1 MNNTIS
7 CEFIKTGQ
15 FFSKAGYST
24 WLFIQPLR
32 TLFDCGENLT
42 TTLYSKVFA
51 IEHIFLS
58 HGHWDHVG
66 GLPGLIHA
74 RLWSKGDTQKPIHIH
89 YPSSNKGCLEIK
101 EFIEKTISKSSEIVS
116 WIPLTA
122 GDSVAI
128 ANNKQVRCYTTR
140 HYDQASLAYAV
151 IETRHK
157 LNPAYSHLNQS
168 ELVQLK
174 KTTQIMMEF
183 DTAVLSISGDTDIT
197 SPYFLDHGHGSEF
210 EGTVKTLFHECT
222 LLDAKEVKHAGHTE
236 LEKFISYYRD
246 YPEIFPENL
255 VFYHLSCRNTFEES
269 VNRIKQIVTPYLEYY
284 LPSQKTYNIF
294 LIYDNKLELII
305 SKPVNEQKM
314 HYPTNYELTDFV

>member
-7 CEFIKTGQ
+7 CEYIRTGQ

-24 WLFIQPLR
+24 WLFIPPLR

-89 YPSSNKGCLEIK
+89 YPSSNRGCLEIK
-101 EFIEKTISKSSEIVS
+101 EFIEKTIHKSSEIVS

-122 GDSVAI
+122 GDSIAI
-128 ANNKQVRCYTTR
+128 ANNKQVKCYTTK

-151 IETRHK
+151 VETRHK
-157 LNPAYSHLNQS
+157 LNPAYSHLS
-168 ELVQLK
+168 PIALVELK
-174 KTTQIMMEF
+174 KTTPIMIEL
-183 DTAVLSISGDTDIT
+183 DTTILSISGDTDT
-197 SPYFLDHGHGSEF
+197 NSPYFLDHSHGSDF
-210 EGTVKTLFHECT
+210 NGAVKTLFHECT
-222 LLDAKEVKHAGHTE
+222 LLNAKEVKHSGHTE
-236 LEKFISYYRD
+236 IEQLMHSYRD

-255 VFYHLSCRNTFEES
+255 VLYHLSCRNTLEES
-269 VNRIKQIVTPYLEYY
+269 KQRIQDIINPYLKFYF
-284 LPSQKTYNIF
+284 PSQKTYNIF
-294 LIYDNKLELII
+294 LLYDDKLELVI
-305 SKPVNEQKM
+305 SKKSDDQNM
-314 HYPTNYELTDFV
+314 CYPNYELTDFV